1 MNHFKDKQFQ
11 QDVIIVA
18 VGYYLRYNLSYREVQ
33 ELLYDR
39 GINVVTLRF
48 IGGFK
53 NTVKSSIISGKRK
66 INSPSIRGK
75 WMKFYIKI
83 KGRWHYLYRAIDA
96 DGLTLDIWLR
106 KKRDTQAAYA
116 FLKRLHKQ
124 FGQPRV
130 IETDKAPSIGSAFR
144 KLQRN
149 GLYTKTEHRTVKY
162 LNNLI
167 EQDHRPI
174 KRRNKFYRSLRTASS
189 TIKGMETIRG
199 IYIKNRR
206 NGI

>member
-1 MNHFKDKQFQ
+1 MNHFTGKQFQ

-130 IETDKAPSIGSAFR
+130 IVTDKAPSIGSAFR

-174 KRRNKFYRSLRTASS
+174 KRRNKFYQSLRTASS